1 MVTAVVRT
9 PVASVTWAGNLLTQ
23 ITSISVTNGL
33 DQRVAECRV
42 AMPVKP
48 GSGGHLDSLV
58 ITAGASGGT
67 SRTIF
72 DGFSVQGEYQL
83 WPRQFV
89 LIGRGQLYKALT
101 YVNFEGATQDGG
113 PGGLLLDDLTGG
125 PATDQDIVQAVL
137 DKAGVSYSSGNIG
150 GTGTL
155 LGTQADEAF
164 MWRIGQSALDY
175 IDSIDKISAVADP
188 GAFYRTYETVG
199 GVIHRSLVGGRP
211 RSTANATYTEG
222 ENISA
227 GSSTRSVLDLYNY
240 VAVSGY
246 DYGDGSGPVQF
257 VLPGSNDFQDSSHPH
272 TYSFA
277 SQMIERETIAESGD
291 GMSCEEVATAL
302 SADVNR
308 EAVRIQGLETPLDD
322 AVGPGATLLVQGPG
336 GAAVRLGVGEK
347 LWLQSITITPF
358 PAYKQSYTCLGGG
371 LDGGGDPD
379 LPAVPQ

>member
-1 MVTAVVRT
+1 MATAIVRT
-9 PVASVTWAGNLLTQ
+9 PVCTVTYAGNVLTQ
-23 ITSISVTNGL
+23 ITGVSVTAGL
-33 DQRVAECRV
+33 DQRVMECRV
-42 AMPVKP
+42 TMPVKP
-48 GSGGHLDSLV
+48 GSGGHLDTLV
-58 ITAGASGGT
+58 ISAGASSGT
-67 SRTIF
+67 ARTIF
-72 DGFSVQGEYQL
+72 SGVTVQGEYQL

-89 LIGRGQLYKALT
+89 LIGRGSLYSALT
-101 YVNFEGATQDGG
+101 YVNWEGATQDGG

-125 PATDQDIVQAVL
+125 PATDQDIVKAVL
-137 DKAGVSYSSGNIG
+137 DKVGVSYTAGNIG

-164 MWRIGQSALDY
+164 MWRVGQSALDY
-175 IDSIDKISAVADP
+175 IDSIDRISAVADP

-211 RSTANATYTEG
+211 RSTADATYTEG
-222 ENISA
+222 TNISS

-246 DYGDGSGPVQF
+246 DYGDGTGPVQF
-257 VLPGSNDFQDSSHPH
+257 VLAGSNDFQDINHPH

-277 SQMIERETIAESGD
+277 SQMIERELAAEPGD
-291 GMSCEEVATAL
+291 GISCEDVATAL
-302 SADVNR
+302 AADVNR
-308 EAVRIQGLETPLDD
+308 EVVRLQGLETPLDD

-336 GAAVRLGVGEK
+336 GAPVRLGIGEK
-347 LWLQSITITPF
+347 MWLQSITITPM

-371 LDGGGDPD
+371 LSGAGDPD